1 MNLVL
6 FMAGV
11 HNREHAHPF
20 NIYQADGFSGT
31 TWETTDVA
39 GGPTALLQYKP
50 NAAAG
55 VLWSDDAN
63 DRAYTIGMRY
73 HDVVHYT
80 PGSYEHERA
89 IHPVTGEEV
98 FYPRGL
104 GGKFNTHNPYHQQ
117 YLDPAGNYVLDITDD
132 IWYDGVGQN
141 TTYHSSVIARKFIDI
156 KVNLGKD
163 GKRVASDNLL
173 GYPYKRWP
181 TAAAAPAGW
190 PAAFVQPAGGRVMS
204 QRDAIYHFCRQGGI
218 CAHPHCRTPLNFYA
232 PAGDPNSAGIGR
244 RNIKINH
251 YGMESLTAADDNIL
265 GWVCK
270 HCKCE

>member
-1 MNLVL
+1 
-6 FMAGV
+6 MAV
-11 HNREHAHPF
+11 ALHHREHAHPF
-20 NIYQADGFSGT
+20 NIYQAEGFSGT
-31 TWETTDVA
+31 TWGTTSDT

-63 DRAYTIGMRY
+63 SRSYTVGMRY
-73 HDVVHYT
+73 HDVVHFT

-89 IHPVTGEEV
+89 IHPVTGEEIH
-98 FYPRGL
+98 YPWGL

-132 IWYDGVGQN
+132 IWYDPAQGQN
-141 TTYHSSVIARKFIDI
+141 TTQRSSVIARKFMVIAS
-156 KVNLGKD
+156 NLNWD
-163 GKRVASDNLL
+163 GKAVASDNLL

-181 TAAAAPAGW
+181 TAATAPAGW
-190 PAAFVQPAGGRVMS
+190 PAAFFQPAGGRVMS

-232 PAGDPNSAGIGR
+232 PKTDPNAASIAR
-244 RNIKINH
+244 KNDMINH

-265 GWVCK
+265 GWVCS
-270 HCKCE
+270 HCKSE